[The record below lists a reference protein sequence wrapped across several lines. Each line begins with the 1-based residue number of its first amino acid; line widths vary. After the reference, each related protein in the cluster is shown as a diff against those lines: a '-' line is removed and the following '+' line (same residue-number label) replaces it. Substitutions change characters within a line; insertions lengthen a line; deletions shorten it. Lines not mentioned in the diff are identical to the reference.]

1 MKGLMDAARVVGYFI
16 ILVLLAGVVGCAF
29 GVVWARQES
38 RRLFS
43 EYNELTKERDR
54 LNFEFG
60 RLELERATKAE
71 INGIE
76 KVARGDLG
84 MISPSAA
91 NTVVIKR

>member
-1 MKGLMDAARVVGYFI
+1 MATFMGVARGVGYFI
-16 ILVLLAGVVGCAF
+16 ILALLAGVIGCAF
-29 GVVWARQES
+29 GVVYTRQES

-84 MISPSAA
+84 MISPGAA

>member
-1 MKGLMDAARVVGYFI
+1 MATFMGVARGIGYAI
-16 ILVLLAGVVGCAF
+16 ILVLLAGVIGCAF
-29 GVVWARQES
+29 GVVYTRQES
-38 RRLFS
+38 RRMFT

-54 LNFEFG
+54 LNYEFG

-76 KVARGDLG
+76 KVARESFG
-84 MISPSAA
+84 MISPSPA

>member
-1 MKGLMDAARVVGYFI
+1 MATFMGVARGVGYFI

-29 GVVWARQES
+29 GIVWARQES

-43 EYNELTKERDR
+43 EYNELTKDRDR
-54 LNFEFG
+54 LNYEFG

-76 KVARGDLG
+76 KVARADLG

>member
-1 MKGLMDAARVVGYFI
+1 MPVIREVQTGGDVEQA
-16 ILVLLAGVVGCAF
+16 
-29 GVVWARQES
+29 
-38 RRLFS
+38 RRLFV

-54 LNFEFG
+54 LKFEFG

-76 KVARGDLG
+76 KSARVDLG
-84 MISPSAA
+84 MISPSPA

>member
-1 MKGLMDAARVVGYFI
+1 MKGFMGAVRMVGYFI
-16 ILVLLAGVVGCAF
+16 VLVLLAGVIGCAF
-29 GVVWARQES
+29 GVIYTRQES

-54 LNFEFG
+54 LNYEFG

-76 KVARGDLG
+76 KTARTDIG
-84 MISPSAA
+84 MVSPSAA

>member
-1 MKGLMDAARVVGYFI
+1 MATLVGTARIVGYFI
-16 ILVLLAGVVGCAF
+16 ILVLLAGVLGCAF
-29 GVVWARQES
+29 GVVYTRQES
-38 RRLFS
+38 RRLFA
-43 EYNELTKERDR
+43 EYNELTRDRDR

-76 KVARGDLG
+76 KTARGELG

>member
-1 MKGLMDAARVVGYFI
+1 MKGWMDAARVVGYFI

-54 LNFEFG
+54 LNYEFG

>member
-54 LNFEFG
+54 LNYEFG

-84 MISPSAA
+84 MISPSPA

>member
-1 MKGLMDAARVVGYFI
+1 MKGWMNAARMIGYFV
-16 ILVLLAGVVGCAF
+16 ILVLLAGVIGCAF
-29 GVVWARQES
+29 GVVYTRQES
-38 RRLFS
+38 RRLFT
-43 EYNELTKERDR
+43 EYNELSKERDR
-54 LNFEFG
+54 LNYEFG

-84 MISPSAA
+84 MISPSPA

>member
-1 MKGLMDAARVVGYFI
+1 MATLKGAARIVGYFI
-16 ILVLLAGVVGCAF
+16 VLILLAGVIGCAF
-29 GVVWARQES
+29 GVVYTRQES
-38 RRLFS
+38 RRLFA
-43 EYNELTKERDR
+43 EYNELTRERDR

-76 KVARGDLG
+76 KTARGELG
-84 MISPSAA
+84 MISPSVA